1 MCVSDWIEE
10 CDEYKHTIFIRDCI
24 ALQVDVEVEFELGG
38 DYETVE
44 ELEGMTAQSL
54 CSRGGNNNTKGFG
67 LMVLASDDLKER
79 SAVFFKIF
87 KGRVNGN
94 VHRKVA
100 LCVDQSR

>member
-1 MCVSDWIEE
+1 MS
-10 CDEYKHTIFIRDCI
+10 DCI

-44 ELEGMTAQSL
+44 ELEGMTVTDQSL
-54 CSRGGNNNTKGFG
+54 CSRGNNNTRGFG

-87 KGRVNGN
+87 KGRLNGN